1 MAAGLAFEFRSFVPA
16 ASRMQKWRPV
26 WSWHR
31 VSSTAAA
38 PAAVGL
44 TMSEEASACG
54 CSTGFAPVMVLGRLD
69 GSLLVPLDTSIGGLM
84 AIWVW
89 RPITEFA
96 AAPAAVGLTMSEP
109 AGTCGCPRGFEA
121 VILLGG
127 PDRILLLPFDASLGS
142 LVAIWSFEAEALE
155 S

>member
-1 MAAGLAFEFRSFVPA
+1 
-16 ASRMQKWRPV
+16 
-26 WSWHR
+26 
-31 VSSTAAA
+31 
-38 PAAVGL
+38 
-44 TMSEEASACG
+44 MSEEVLACG

-96 AAPAAVGLTMSEP
+96 AAPAAVGLRMSEP

-127 PDRILLLPFDASLGS
+127 HDRILLLPLDDSLGS
-142 LVAIWSFEAEALE
+142 LIAIWSLEAEALE